1 MMRRGKGEEEN
12 QVDEERGGG
21 ERESMET
28 DRQIERKNKQRQI
41 QTDGEVT
48 DTDRRSLR
56 QIQTDEKE
64 RDRLLDRERGGMWRR
79 KKDYTVN
86 EML

>member
-48 DTDRRSLR
+48 DTDRRNLR
-56 QIQTDEKE
+56 QIQTEKE